1 MTAMKRWKSIL
12 GVLLV
17 FLLGALAGAAVDHRV
32 GRQRIDAVL
41 YGRGGATVDLV
52 VRRLSRSLDLDSAQ
66 RDKVRAIVTETHRDI
81 VEIRRPVQARIEA
94 EIDRSRARVREI
106 LRPDQQEKFDRIQAE
121 RRKRR
126 EKQG

>member
-1 MTAMKRWKSIL
+1 MKRWKSIL

-17 FLLGALAGAAVDHRV
+17 FLLGALAGAAVEHRV

-41 YGRGGATVDLV
+41 YGRGGATADLV
-52 VRRLSRSLDLDSAQ
+52 VRRLSRALDLDSSQ

-81 VEIRRPVQARIEA
+81 VDIRKPVQGRVEAVIE
-94 EIDRSRARVREI
+94 RSRARVREI
-106 LRPDQQEKFDRIQAE
+106 LRPDQQEKYDRIQAE

-126 EKQG
+126 EKLE